1 MLLMLWG
8 GEGVAPYILNRGT
21 NIDISGQL
29 NALDIL
35 PPEQLPS
42 ILQIKCWV
50 GLSCSEYSAEHL
62 FLLL

>member
-1 MLLMLWG
+1 MVWG
-8 GEGVAPYILNRGT
+8 GEGVTPHILNHGT
-21 NIDISGQL
+21 NIDISCQL
-29 NALDIL
+29 HALDIL

-50 GLSCSEYSAEHL
+50 GLSCSEHSAEHL